1 MKTNPSKKQLQEFG
15 ILIGFGFPII
25 IGWLIP
31 AISGHIFRS
40 WSLWVGF
47 TSLILGIVKPGLL
60 FYPYKG
66 WMKLGFALGWVNSRI
81 ILGLV
86 YLIIL
91 QPIAIVMKIFG
102 YDPLKVKKNN
112 EKSYREIK
120 KNVKFDFNKI
130 F

>member
-1 MKTNPSKKQLQEFG
+1 MIKNPSKKELREFG
-15 ILIGFGFPII
+15 LIIGFGFPII

-31 AISGHIFRS
+31 AISGHFFRS

-47 TSLILGIVKPGLL
+47 VSLIVVILKPILL
-60 FYPYKG
+60 LYPYKI
-66 WMKLGFALGWVNSRI
+66 WMTIGFALGWINSRL

-102 YDPLKVKKNN
+102 YDPLKKKKSN

-120 KNVKFDFNKI
+120 KEENFDFTRI

>member
-1 MKTNPSKKQLQEFG
+1 MKEKISKKRLKEFG
-15 ILIGFGFPII
+15 LLIGFIFPTI

-31 AISGHIFRS
+31 IFLGHSFRLWTLFIGITCLTFAI
-40 WSLWVGF
+40 
-47 TSLILGIVKPGLL
+47 TSPKLL

-66 WMKLGFALGWVNSRI
+66 WMALGLALGWINSKL

-91 QPIAIVMKIFG
+91 QPIAILMKIFG
-102 YDPLKVKKNN
+102 YDPLRKKKSNQ
-112 EKSYREIK
+112 KSYREIK
-120 KNVKFDFNKI
+120 KDENFDFTKI

>member
-15 ILIGFGFPII
+15 ILIGLGFPII

-47 TSLILGIVKPGLL
+47 TSLILGILKPGLL

-66 WMKLGFALGWVNSRI
+66 WMKLGHALGWVNSRI

-86 YLIIL
+86 HLIIL

-102 YDPLKVKKNN
+102 YDPLKVKKSN

-120 KNVKFDFNKI
+120 KDKKFDFKKI